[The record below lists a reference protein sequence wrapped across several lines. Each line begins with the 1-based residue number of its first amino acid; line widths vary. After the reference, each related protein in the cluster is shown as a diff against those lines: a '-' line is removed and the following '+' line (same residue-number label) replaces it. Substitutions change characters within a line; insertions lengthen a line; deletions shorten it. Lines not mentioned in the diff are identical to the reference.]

1 MSMQAN
7 TDFSNSKPKW
17 NVERQTRETA
27 YLTTANAT
35 LSGVNTIIFAY
46 NDGAGNNV
54 ANLGVII
61 GGSVNAANL
70 SINGVS
76 GMFKSN
82 NNVTGVSGNV
92 VTFLNNTFGTIA
104 SGTTIE
110 FDKVINYPATKTVW
124 ANNNPDTILVT
135 GTRRANNTVSVGRVS
150 TGWVHFQ
157 KKVNADGNTRY
168 IHETLSCV
176 HNAVASNT
184 NSANTSFGQVF
195 TGL

>member
-1 MSMQAN
+1 MQAN
-7 TDFSNSKPKW
+7 TDVSTSKPKW

-27 YLTTANAT
+27 FIATANAT
-35 LSGVNTIIFAY
+35 ALGTNTIIFAY

-82 NNVTGVSGNV
+82 NSVTGVTGNV
-92 VTFLNNTFGTIA
+92 VTFLNNTFGTLA
-104 SGTTIE
+104 QGTVVE
-110 FDKVINYPATKTVW
+110 FDKVIPYPAGKPVEVTYNTDTV
-124 ANNNPDTILVT
+124 LVT
-135 GTRRANNTVSVGRVS
+135 DARRANNTVAVGRVS

-157 KKVNADGNTRY
+157 KKTNADGNVRY
-168 IHETLSCV
+168 IHETLSCLT
-176 HNAVASNT
+176 NAVAANT
-184 NSANTSFGQVF
+184 NSGNTSFGQVF
-195 TGL
+195 TGV